1 MPTHSQRAEPI
12 ATETLVSS
20 FIFPM
25 SHRLSVFSL
34 ALAPVYSV
42 WGQQAPDAGRVLQE
56 QQQINPTVPSAP
68 QVNVP
73 LLQATESA
81 AKAPAGAQVVL
92 QSVEF
97 VGNTVFANSVLQEV
111 LGLVSGQSLDLPG
124 MQGLTEQVTA
134 FYRQAGYPL
143 SYAFLPEQ
151 NLTEGTLRIQ
161 VVEGRY
167 GQIQAFSNGEIDQEA
182 QAFLAALQP
191 GQPIAN
197 QQLERTLR
205 VLGEQPGV
213 KVTSSTM
220 RAGQEAGTGNLD
232 VRVQRGQ
239 AFKGELGFDNHGN
252 RFTGAHG
259 LRAVV
264 QWDSPFMLGDQ
275 ITAQATRTDEQL
287 WFGHL
292 GYSLPMGGS
301 GLRASAGH
309 AKTSYQL
316 AKDFAN
322 LGATGTAEVSSIGL
336 SYPLLRTQEANW
348 SMGVHYEHKKLN
360 DKRASFG
367 ADEHKTVDAMAIAL
381 QFDVRDHWAGGG
393 ISYGSISWTPGKLNL
408 DESLKL
414 ADQSSGRFAEGHFN
428 KLGFNMA
435 RLQATAMERVT
446 LFGRLTAQWADQN
459 LDSSEKMSLGGANG
473 VRAYPVGEGMGD
485 GGWLAQL
492 ELRYALG
499 SFTPFAFYDAGRVQ
513 LNAQVATMT
522 TAVIQNQRAVAG
534 AGAGLRYSEGSW
546 MSDVALAWRTRGGS
560 PEADTTR
567 SSPRVWVK
575 VTYKL

>member
-1 MPTHSQRAEPI
+1 
-12 ATETLVSS
+12 
-20 FIFPM
+20 M
-25 SHRLSVFSL
+25 SHRLAVLSL
-34 ALAPVYSV
+34 ALVPVFSV
-42 WGQQAPDAGRVLQE
+42 WGQQAPDAGRVLQG
-56 QQQINPTVPSAP
+56 QQQVVPTVPPAP
-68 QVNVP
+68 QVTVP
-73 LLQATESA
+73 LPQAAESA

-92 QSVEF
+92 QGVEF
-97 VGNTVFANSVLQEV
+97 VGNTVFAESVLQEV

-151 NLTEGTLRIQ
+151 NLTKGTLRIQ

-167 GQIQAFSNGEIDQEA
+167 GQVQAFSNGEIDQEA

-213 KVTSSTM
+213 KVASSTM

-259 LRAVV
+259 LRAAL

-275 ITAQATRTDEQL
+275 VIAQATRTDEQL

-292 GYSLPMGGS
+292 GYSLPLGVS
-301 GLRASAGH
+301 GLRGSVGH

-336 SYPLLRTQEANW
+336 SYPLLRTQKANW
-348 SMGVHYEHKKLN
+348 TMGATYEHKRLN

-367 ADEHKTVDAMAIAL
+367 ADEHKSVDALAVAL

-393 ISYGSISWTPGKLNL
+393 ISYGSITWTPGKLSL
-408 DESLKL
+408 DKSLKL
-414 ADQSSGRFAEGHFN
+414 ADQSSGRHAEGYFN

-435 RLQATAMERVT
+435 RLQATAMEGVT
-446 LFGRLTAQWADQN
+446 FYGRLTAQWSDQN

-485 GGWLAQL
+485 AGWLAQL

-499 SFTPFAFYDAGRVQ
+499 AFTPFAFYDTGRVQ
-513 LNAQVATMT
+513 LNAQAATMT
-522 TAVIQNQRAVAG
+522 PAVIHNQRAVGG

-546 MSDVALAWRTRGGS
+546 MSDVALAWQTLGGA

-567 SSPRVWVK
+567 GNPRVWVK